1 MIGNKR
7 VRKKKKNSESKIQS
21 RQAGRIATRIGSY
34 DPLRL
39 LTDVNF
45 FFIIHK
51 GERR

>member
-21 RQAGRIATRIGSY
+21 RQAGRIATRIRLY

-39 LTDVNF
+39 LTDDIF
-45 FFIIHK
+45 IIIIHK
-51 GERR
+51 G